1 MDLTAIHRKNSQSTE
16 ASNQTHRSSLSGKHT
31 RSRKTTSPCDG
42 AEQGAG
48 QSRLQYEM
56 EAGLWQEVCKLE
68 ETVIE
73 LEEQRNAALSVAA
86 AVQSE
91 LRHQPLPEC
100 VERMLSK

>member
-1 MDLTAIHRKNSQSTE
+1 MLDNLGS
-16 ASNQTHRSSLSGKHT
+16 
-31 RSRKTTSPCDG
+31 
-42 AEQGAG
+42 
-48 QSRLQYEM
+48 QYEM

-91 LRHQPLPEC
+91 LRYQPLPEC
-100 VERMLSK
+100 FERMLSK

>member
-1 MDLTAIHRKNSQSTE
+1 MIARNKVLDNL
-16 ASNQTHRSSLSGKHT
+16 GF
-31 RSRKTTSPCDG
+31 
-42 AEQGAG
+42 
-48 QSRLQYEM
+48 QYEI

-91 LRHQPLPEC
+91 LRQPLPAC
-100 VERMLSK
+100 VERVLSK